1 MRNVFGNSV
10 LILAMGCCPA
20 AAADDPDSDPLA
32 AVFRPELRSAV
43 ATVLDTHRDQ
53 RKYTDSQFPMSPDGF
68 ARFRRDTRGRL
79 IEALRLKDW
88 VVAPEP
94 GQASPLAARFH
105 DRRLKTITQQGVT
118 MELHVVEIVETG
130 DRVPMVICLPNGR
143 GRRPGICCFSGHTG
157 HGLRDLVL
165 DLNSYQRGIAVR
177 LARAGFVSI
186 AVEKIDTGYLSRD
199 GASGV
204 DEKELA
210 TFRLAWGRVTRTH
223 QLMACL
229 AAVEILAAHPRVDAT
244 RIGATGVSLGGW
256 LSVQTALCSERIA
269 AVADFGRKTVAVP
282 AGTEPGDFRGMG
294 DLCHIIPG
302 MAAVCDRN
310 LLTLLYCPRPM
321 LAGHGRKDA
330 GSHREG
336 PVSYQRL
343 FARQYQALGKGD
355 QYHYHIHDGGDTMP
369 DQVVIDYFRDVF
381 AMPPAK
387 KENK

>member
-1 MRNVFGNSV
+1 MRNAIVCGV
-10 LILAMGCCPA
+10 LIACGAPSLAIS
-20 AAADDPDSDPLA
+20 ADDSSSDPLA

-43 ATVLDTHRDQ
+43 ATVLDTHRNQ
-53 RKYTDSQFPMSPDGF
+53 RKYTDSQFPMSPEAF
-68 ARFRRDTRGRL
+68 ARFRRDTQQHL
-79 IEALRLKDW
+79 IQALRLQDW
-88 VVAPEP
+88 VVAP
-94 GQASPLAARFH
+94 GAAQASPLARRFR
-105 DRRLKTITQQGVT
+105 DRRLKTITQHGVK
-118 MELHVVEIVETG
+118 MELHVVEILETG
-130 DRVPMVICLPNGR
+130 DRVPLVVCLPEGT
-143 GRRPGICCFSGHTG
+143 GRRPGICCFSGHTR

-229 AAVEILAAHPRVDAT
+229 AAVEILAAHPRVDAS

-256 LSVQTALCSERIA
+256 LSVQTALCSPRIA

-282 AGTEPGDFRGMG
+282 SGTTAGDFRGMG

-302 MAAVCDRN
+302 MAAICDRN

-321 LAGHGRKDA
+321 LAGHGRQDT

-336 PVSYQRL
+336 PLSYQRL
-343 FARQYQALGKGD
+343 FERQYQALGKGD
-355 QYHYHIHDGGDTMP
+355 QFRYHIHDGGDTMP

-381 AMPPAK
+381 MMSSAK
-387 KENK
+387 QENQ